1 MGGKESSRPTQQQG
15 PGDGVQGV
23 VPELALMERAS
34 PPAPTRTRSLGA
46 SRSPC
51 AVGGGVTSEQT
62 PAHETLA

>member
-1 MGGKESSRPTQQQG
+1 M
-15 PGDGVQGV
+15 QGV

-34 PPAPTRTRSLGA
+34 PPAPTRTRSLEA

-51 AVGGGVTSEQT
+51 AVGGEGVTSEQS

>member
-1 MGGKESSRPTQQQG
+1 M
-15 PGDGVQGV
+15 QGV

-34 PPAPTRTRSLGA
+34 PPAPTRTRSLEA

-51 AVGGGVTSEQT
+51 AVGEGVTSEQS